1 MNIVSANAKDVFG
14 YIRVILTGGKEEL
27 QPGRVVLA
35 LGLLVVIGSPLAA
48 LAAWGG
54 WFGESVQ
61 RQAGNIFIDFIDI
74 VPPNLSPPEVDLDFK
89 IVSVDR
95 RSQREGF
102 SNQECR
108 THESINL
115 MATLSKPAYLLLIN
129 WDGKKVHPIDGP
141 HLDPKYRSAGNF
153 RMDAAVTIDANPGLE
168 VIYGIA
174 SPLSFS
180 YERDIKAALE
190 AETEGAS
197 KGVELSV
204 RPLIL
209 PDRFRVVQVHCQH
222 VS

>member
-1 MNIVSANAKDVFG
+1 MNIVSISAKDVF
-14 YIRVILTGGKEEL
+14 VLVKNILTGGKDEL
-27 QPGRVVLA
+27 QPRRVILA
-35 LGLLVVIGSPLAA
+35 LVLMTILGPSIAA
-48 LAAWGG
+48 IAAWLGG
-54 WFGESVQ
+54 LGESVQ
-61 RQAGNIFIDFIDI
+61 RQVGNMFIDI
-74 VPPNLSPPEVDLDFK
+74 IDTMPPNLSPPEIDLDFK

-95 RSQREGF
+95 RSHREGF

-108 THESINL
+108 TRESINL

-141 HLDPKYRSAGNF
+141 HLDPKYRTAGNF
-153 RMDAAVTIDANPGLE
+153 SMDAAVTLDANPGVE

-180 YERDIKAALE
+180 YERDIKAVLE
-190 AETEGAS
+190 AETGGAS

-209 PDRFRVVQVHCQH
+209 PDRFRVAQVHCQH
-222 VS
+222 VP